1 MRRGPITFSCLHFER
16 LRWSASVDIFCAH
29 FFSLGTDGSP
39 TVQIRTAWLM
49 WKNIL
54 ATGFQEG
61 EGCVTSVKSRTVK
74 RISFVLPAGTFCR
87 IAYLSLFIEF
97 CDKQL
102 HSLLNCEVLNQP
114 TEPYRLPRLL
124 LIWPRTFQ

>member
-1 MRRGPITFSCLHFER
+1 
-16 LRWSASVDIFCAH
+16 
-29 FFSLGTDGSP
+29 
-39 TVQIRTAWLM
+39 M

-74 RISFVLPAGTFCR
+74 RIPFVLPAGTFCR

-97 CDKQL
+97 RDKQL

-114 TEPYRLPRLL
+114 TEPYRLPRL
-124 LIWPRTFQ
+124 F